1 MRLAL
6 VEDEAI
12 EAISNGRILVR
23 LAHDAFAVRLG
34 QNLPLIA
41 VVWLARPEHRRARHQ
56 ARIDA
61 DLGAKAA
68 GS

>member
-1 MRLAL
+1 
-6 VEDEAI
+6 
-12 EAISNGRILVR
+12 VR

-61 DLGAKAA
+61 DLRAKAA